1 MGGCGLQISAD
12 NQNVGNLQSSLSP
25 TSKVTDFSKANIFF
39 DHYSDSKLT
48 KK

>member
-1 MGGCGLQISAD
+1 MGCGLQIIAD
-12 NQNVGNLQSSLSP
+12 NLQSSLS
-25 TSKVTDFSKANIFF
+25 TASKVTDFSKANIFF